1 MLYKR
6 FQKAPENR
14 TSPSY
19 SLSFFLLS
27 SFLPRTSIL
36 VLDQESHDQF
46 LRKSI
51 VPSAAPTPSIRQ
63 NRLELQPSPCQ
74 PYYPI
79 LSLYQSCSPLL
90 LILPSLFQSSSR
102 SRFPLTTPAF
112 NQAQVAYNA
121 SKDEKLDKLKEV
133 IGAREAKY
141 KVGQ

>member
-14 TSPSY
+14 ESLHISINRIPRRHAATNPS
-19 SLSFFLLS
+19 
-27 SFLPRTSIL
+27 
-36 VLDQESHDQF
+36 
-46 LRKSI
+46 
-51 VPSAAPTPSIRQ
+51 
-63 NRLELQPSPCQ
+63 
-74 PYYPI
+74 
-79 LSLYQSCSPLL
+79 
-90 LILPSLFQSSSR
+90 
-102 SRFPLTTPAF
+102 AF